1 MTVDPNGVAPELPGS
16 ATSAAPAQARPGAVR
31 SAVLGARLLTEFALL
46 AVLAVVGANATSG
59 LAVRIAL
66 AILLP
71 LAAAAIWGI
80 GIAPQ
85 ARRRWPDPWRIG
97 AEIVLFLAAAAGLAA
112 EGSVVAAVA
121 FAVITIG
128 IAAAVRVVAT
138 GS

>member
-1 MTVDPNGVAPELPGS
+1 VSVHPNGVAPESPGS
-16 ATSAAPAQARPGAVR
+16 AESAARAQARPGALR
-31 SAVLGARLLTEFALL
+31 SAVLGVRLLTEFALL
-46 AVLAVVGANATSG
+46 AVLALVGANATSG
-59 LAVRIAL
+59 LAARIAL
-66 AILLP
+66 AVLLP

-80 GIAPQ
+80 GIAPR

-128 IAAAVRVVAT
+128 TAAAVRVVAT
-138 GS
+138 GG